1 MSALD
6 LTGLGAAEVGR
17 LIAAGKA
24 DPVEVAEDYFA
35 RIEACEDQSIYLCVT
50 PVRARA
56 EAEASAARHRD
67 GKPLGPLDGVPVAW
81 KDLFDVAGTPTT
93 CASDLYRGRAA
104 VEVDARA
111 VANCAWA
118 GMVCLG
124 KVNLT
129 EFAYSGL
136 GLNPHF
142 GTPRNACDEATPRAP
157 GGSSSGSAV
166 AVARS
171 LAPCAMG
178 TDTGGSVRIPA
189 AFNGLVGYKSSEGH
203 IDKTGVFALSLT
215 LDTVGPLGRSV
226 EDCVLI
232 ERALRRQWVVA
243 PRPAGLKDLTL
254 VVPENLVFDE
264 ALDAVVANFE
274 AMLAKLSAAGV
285 RVERRRFDVFGEML
299 EVSAKYGTIIAAES
313 YYALGGLVEGPD
325 GKRIDARVTARVLNG
340 KKMSARDFV
349 TVREERARLTRALA
363 AQLDG
368 AGTVFMAMPTTA
380 ITAPEIAPLDADD
393 DVFSTVNLAAL
404 RNTMIGNYFNLCG
417 LTIPS
422 GTDAGGL
429 PTGILFN
436 ALANEDDR
444 LLCYG
449 LSIDD
454 VLRDER

>member
-1 MSALD
+1 MSAPD

-24 DPVEVAEDYFA
+24 DAVEVAEDYLA
-35 RIEACEDQSIYLCVT
+35 RIAACDDRSVFITVT
-50 PVRARA
+50 ADRARA
-56 EAEASAARHRD
+56 DAEESRARHRG
-67 GKPLGPLDGVPVAW
+67 GKPLGPLDGVPIAW

-93 CASDLYRGRAA
+93 CASDLYRDRAPA
-104 VEVDARA
+104 DADATA

-171 LAPCAMG
+171 LAPAAMG

-203 IDKTGVFALSLT
+203 IEKTGVHALSLT

-232 ERALRRQWVVA
+232 ERALRRDWVVS
-243 PRPAGLKDLTL
+243 PRPAGLEDLTL
-254 VVPENLVFDE
+254 VVPDNFVFDDAE
-264 ALDAVVANFE
+264 DAVVANFD
-274 AMLAKLSAAGV
+274 AMLTKLSAAGV
-285 RVERRRFDVFGEML
+285 RIERRRFDVFGEMID
-299 EVSAKYGTIIAAES
+299 VSAKYGTVIAAES
-313 YYALGGLVEGPD
+313 NYALGNLVEGPD
-325 GKRIDARVTARVLNG
+325 GGRIDRRVTARVLDG
-340 KKMSARDFV
+340 KKMSARDFI
-349 TVREERARLTRALA
+349 TVSEERARLTRALA
-363 AQLDG
+363 GELE
-368 AGTVFMAMPTTA
+368 GTTFLAMPSVA

-393 DVFSTVNLAAL
+393 DVFSRTNLLAL
-404 RNTMIGNYFNLCG
+404 RNTMLGNYFNLCG
-417 LTIPS
+417 LTMPS
-422 GTDAGGL
+422 GTDARGL

-436 ALANEDDR
+436 AVGGCDER

-449 LSIDD
+449 LSIES
-454 VLRDER
+454 VLWEG

>member
-6 LTGLGAAEVGR
+6 LTSLGAAEVGR

-24 DPVEVAEDYFA
+24 DAVDVAEDYLA
-35 RIEACEDQSIYLCVT
+35 RIAACDDQNIFITVT
-50 PVRARA
+50 ADRART
-56 EAEASAARHRD
+56 EAEASSKRHRE
-67 GKPLGPLDGVPVAW
+67 GKALGPLDGVPMAW
-81 KDLFDVAGTPTT
+81 KDLFDVEGTPTT
-93 CASDLYRGRAA
+93 CASDLYRGRAPA
-104 VEVDARA
+104 GADAPT

-171 LAPCAMG
+171 LAPAAIG

-189 AFNGLVGYKSSEGH
+189 SFNGLTGYKSTEGH
-203 IDKTGVFALSLT
+203 IDKTGAQPLSLT
-215 LDTVGPLGRSV
+215 LDSVGSLGRSV

-232 ERALRRQWVVA
+232 ERALRRAWVVS
-243 PRPAGLKDLTL
+243 PRPAGLEDLKL
-254 VVPENLVFDE
+254 VVPENFVFDDAE
-264 ALDAVVANFE
+264 DAVAANFE
-274 AMLAKLSAAGV
+274 AMLSKLSAAGV
-285 RVERRRFDVFGEML
+285 AIERRTFDVFVEMN
-299 EVSAKYGTIIAAES
+299 EVSAKHGTVIAAES
-313 YYALGGLVEGPD
+313 YYALGELVEGPD
-325 GKRIDARVTARVLNG
+325 GGRIDRRVTARVLNG

-363 AQLDG
+363 AELE
-368 AGTVFMAMPTTA
+368 GTTFLAMPTTA

-393 DVFSTVNLAAL
+393 EVFSHTNLLAL

-417 LTIPS
+417 LTMPS
-422 GTDAGGL
+422 GVDGRGL

-436 ALANEDDR
+436 AVGGEDER

-449 LSIDD
+449 LSIEN
-454 VLRDER
+454 VLQGI